1 MDPPNLDTQRRR
13 TLFVGIG
20 FVVLVLLVGAQFLPF
35 FRTATLHTQWRIEDW
50 IHQHGRQA
58 PADPDIV
65 ILGIDE
71 ASLDLSSAFPEDIEA
86 SPTLQL
92 IEKGWPW
99 PRQVWADTI
108 EKLLQAGAR
117 VIAIDLAFATPT
129 PDHPEWDAALRQV
142 LDKYRDRIVLGADYE
157 VTAGKYRLVPPTST
171 LLDSTNLQEEK
182 RIGYFTYW
190 PDDDGVVRRGAGRHG
205 EDVSLASSF
214 PSAVLRQAGIP
225 SLLDASSH
233 QLQRIRFAPPDSYT
247 PLSLHEIFIPS
258 LWESNFAS
266 GEVFRDKLILIGP
279 SARHFQDDVRTPV
292 GTLFGIQV
300 HAHFLA
306 AFRHGHGLRELSD
319 LWILVLCVVVL
330 AGVLTFI
337 QRFPRPLAGMLVTTS
352 FVLLLLQT
360 QSLAFNHRD
369 HVLAMFLPGSA
380 AALGALMA
388 LAHDFIQE
396 RRQRE
401 RLRAAITGYFSPDM
415 EQQILRQPAS
425 YFQTLRGA
433 RRHITLLFS
442 DLRGFTSLSEQLPAE
457 GLVLQLNE
465 YLDRMVQT
473 VFATEGS
480 IDKFIG
486 DAVMAVWGRLRDEA
500 TSADL
505 EKDARSCVVTALA
518 MRAELAAL
526 NAQWATRGL
535 PALAIGIGLH
545 QGEAVVGDMGSQL
558 KKEFTA
564 IGDTVNLAARLEGV
578 TKEYGVDIVLSE
590 SVYQRLGQEFLCRSA
605 DLVRVK
611 GKREPVAVFTVL
623 GARAS
628 TPRPRGL
635 EDYEQGI
642 LDYRVGRFEAAITRF
657 TQAATAGLDDALTL
671 LYLQRCSNL
680 RDHPPT
686 DWDGVFTM
694 TRK

>member
-1 MDPPNLDTQRRR
+1 MDPLNLDTRRRR
-13 TLFVGIG
+13 TTFVGIG
-20 FVVLVLLVGAQFLPF
+20 VLVLALLVGAQFLPF

-58 PADPDIV
+58 PVDPDIV
-65 ILGIDE
+65 VLGIDE
-71 ASLDLSSAFPEDIEA
+71 ASLDLSSAFPEDIAA

-99 PRQVWADTI
+99 PRQVWADAI
-108 EKLLQAGAR
+108 EKLVQAGAR

-129 PDHPEWDAALRQV
+129 PDHPEWDEALRQA
-142 LDKYRDRIVLGADYE
+142 LDKHRDRIVLGADYE
-157 VTAGKYRLVPPTST
+157 FAAGKYRLVPPTSA
-171 LLDSTNLQEEK
+171 LLPSTDLQAEK

-190 PDDDGVVRRGAGRHG
+190 PDDDGVVRRGSGQHG
-205 EDVSLASSF
+205 EDVSLAHSF
-214 PSAVLRQAGIP
+214 SAAVLHQAGIVP
-225 SLLDASSH
+225 RLDAKSH
-233 QLQRIRFAPPDSYT
+233 RLQRIRFAPPDSYA
-247 PLSLHEIFIPS
+247 PISLHEIFIPS

-306 AFRHGHGLRELSD
+306 AFRHGHGLQEMSD
-319 LWILVLCVVVL
+319 VWLIALCILVLAVVL
-330 AGVLTFI
+330 AFI
-337 QRFPRPLAGMLVTTS
+337 QRFPRPLAGVLITTS
-352 FVLLLLQT
+352 FVLLLFET
-360 QSLAFNHRD
+360 QSLSFNHRD
-369 HVLAMFLPGSA
+369 LVLAMFLPGST
-380 AALGALMA
+380 AALSALMA
-388 LAHDFIQE
+388 LAYDFIQE

-473 VFATEGS
+473 VFATQGS

-500 TSADL
+500 TPADL
-505 EKDARSCVVTALA
+505 DKDARSCVITALA

-526 NAQWATRGL
+526 NAQWADRGL

-590 SVYQRLGQEFLCRSA
+590 SVFQRLGDDFLCRSA

-623 GARAS
+623 GARAT
-628 TPRPRGL
+628 TPLPPGL
-635 EDYEQGI
+635 DEYEAGI
-642 LDYRVGRFEAAITRF
+642 RDYRAGHFDDAITRF
-657 TQAATAGLDDALTL
+657 TQAATAGLDDPLTL
-671 LYLQRCSNL
+671 LYLQRSTNL

-686 DWDGVFTM
+686 AWDGVFTM